1 MPNLGVAEI
10 IAILVVA
17 LVVLGPKRLPEV
29 GRKIGGLVRELRSHS
44 ESVKA
49 ELRDVI
55 DIDGVAESVNSVR
68 RDLKE
73 ATNFTSVFTD
83 TTPSL
88 PRSRP
93 TAPPLAGGDA
103 GATSVGSEA
112 DETAPAVNTDAD
124 HPMMRV
130 LERGALGA
138 GPPASAAAAPGP
150 TRRLPGT
157 APASSGADADADGDG
172 AHSAHGN
179 GDGSGTNGATR
190 RLPGGG
196 DPA

>member
-10 IAILVVA
+10 VAILVVA

-29 GRKIGGLVRELRSHS
+29 GRKVGGFVRELRSHS

-73 ATNFTSVFTD
+73 ATNITSVFTE
-83 TTPSL
+83 TPSNL
-88 PRSRP
+88 PQTRP
-93 TAPPLAGGDA
+93 TAPPLPGGIPA
-103 GATSVGSEA
+103 ATGS
-112 DETAPAVNTDAD
+112 DAD
-124 HPMMRV
+124 GDDTHPMMRV
-130 LERGALGA
+130 FQGEGSGAPTDDEVA
-138 GPPASAAAAPGP
+138 TPKGP
-150 TRRLPGT
+150 TRRLPGVPVPE
-157 APASSGADADADGDG
+157 ADPSGT
-172 AHSAHGN
+172 GN
-179 GDGSGTNGATR
+179 GDAKGAGEAVTR